1 MLAAARSKSKHNG
14 CVWFESL
21 LLHSFLSSLQDQ
33 DFILCIFLS
42 QAQEA
47 AVRASNAPRDDQQDL
62 DKMLSSLGVA
72 PVSGKLC
79 NYISVFIGFRISY
92 MFVHKL
98 IILCFF
104 SKRCSEMCNICIILW
119 YFCI

>member
-79 NYISVFIGFRISY
+79 NSIF
-92 MFVHKL
+92 L
-98 IILCFF
+98 F
-104 SKRCSEMCNICIILW
+104 S
-119 YFCI
+119 